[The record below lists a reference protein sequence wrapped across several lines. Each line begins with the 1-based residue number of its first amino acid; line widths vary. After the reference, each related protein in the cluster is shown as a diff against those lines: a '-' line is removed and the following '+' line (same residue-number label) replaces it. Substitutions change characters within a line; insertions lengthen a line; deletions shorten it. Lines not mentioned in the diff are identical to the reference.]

1 VSKNLTKIQIIQN
14 LRKKSG
20 FSINLSKKLINDLID
35 VLILNIVNNKLSLK
49 NIGSFKLLNKKE
61 RIGRNPK
68 TKKEF
73 VINSRK
79 SLSFIASK
87 KLLSFLNQ
95 NK

>member
-1 VSKNLTKIQIIQN
+1 MSKNLTKIQIIQN

-87 KLLSFLNQ
+87 RLLSFLNQ

>member
-1 VSKNLTKIQIIQN
+1 MSKNLTKIQIIQN

-61 RIGRNPK
+61 RMGRNPK
-68 TKKEF
+68 TKKKF

-87 KLLSFLNQ
+87 RLLSFLNQ

>member
-1 VSKNLTKIQIIQN
+1 MSKNLTKIQIIQN